1 MLYDTDSAE
10 LIDFAKRWSDLG
22 DAVAEQVERV
32 LDNTRAAA
40 GLDLDRADLEVNPNA
55 IHLARER
62 IGGLNEEIDQA
73 FEDYFALRAEARS

>member
-32 LDNTRAAA
+32 LDDVRLAA
-40 GLDLDRADLEVNPNA
+40 GLNPDRADLEVNPNA
-55 IHLARER
+55 ITLARER
-62 IGGLNEEIDQA
+62 LGGLNEEIDQA
-73 FEDYFALRAEARS
+73 FEEYFDLLTEARS

>member
-1 MLYDTDSAE
+1 MLYDTDSAD

-32 LDNTRAAA
+32 FDDVRLAA
-40 GLDLDRADLEVNPNA
+40 GLYPDRADLEVNPNA

-62 IGGLNEEIDQA
+62 LGGLNEEIDQA
-73 FEDYFALRAEARS
+73 FEEYFALLAEARS